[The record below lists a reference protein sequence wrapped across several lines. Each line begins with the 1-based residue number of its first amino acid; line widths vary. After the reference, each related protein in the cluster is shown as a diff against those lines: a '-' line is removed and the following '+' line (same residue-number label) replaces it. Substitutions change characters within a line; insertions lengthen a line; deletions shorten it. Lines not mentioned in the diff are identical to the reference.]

1 MSTTANRTEQVI
13 GQHLSAFLEGRG
25 VDEILADYHED
36 AVLVAPQ
43 AVYRGKPEIR
53 GFFVGFLANLPP
65 GARDDFRLERRE
77 CTGDLG
83 YIVWSVKG
91 SVPLGTDTFIV
102 RNGKIAQQTFAMY
115 PKPSAD

>member
-1 MSTTANRTEQVI
+1 MSVTPNPTEQVI
-13 GQHLSAFLEGRG
+13 GQHLSTFLEGRG
-25 VDEILADYHED
+25 VDEIVADYHED

-43 AVYRGKPEIR
+43 AVYRGKPAIR
-53 GFFVGFLANLPP
+53 GFFADFLAHLPP
-65 GARDDFRLERRE
+65 GARQDFALESRE

-102 RNGKIAQQTFAMY
+102 RDGKIAQQTFAMY
-115 PKPSAD
+115 AEPVAD